1 MGEVAEGLQTKLL
14 VGAFT
19 RTTPPKAHCIARALQ
34 LVSEAGLQSQFPKE
48 IYSHICK
55 TKFMADTRSLPPS
68 GDKITKEDGI
78 YALAQLFYDTL
89 KEATPAIS
97 QATQEQY
104 KSFLTKMKFIYEE
117 SKNSKVSFNNLK
129 QNPLGT
135 IVNKLPAAACGKDTL
150 DKSYKIT
157 NANLIRLVRNNV
169 RQMIEYQINHTAN
182 ASRILRKLFLLPLES
197 GKPLQIHPNVL
208 KGGMDEVNS
217 IAEEARNLL
226 VDYYSQCEVL
236 YRSGA
241 EIIAANK
248 ALTTTI

>member
-1 MGEVAEGLQTKLL
+1 
-14 VGAFT
+14 
-19 RTTPPKAHCIARALQ
+19 
-34 LVSEAGLQSQFPKE
+34 
-48 IYSHICK
+48 
-55 TKFMADTRSLPPS
+55 
-68 GDKITKEDGI
+68 
-78 YALAQLFYDTL
+78 
-89 KEATPAIS
+89 
-97 QATQEQY
+97 
-104 KSFLTKMKFIYEE
+104 
-117 SKNSKVSFNNLK
+117 
-129 QNPLGT
+129 
-135 IVNKLPAAACGKDTL
+135 
-150 DKSYKIT
+150 
-157 NANLIRLVRNNV
+157 
-169 RQMIEYQINHTAN
+169 MIEYQINHTAN

>member
-1 MGEVAEGLQTKLL
+1 
-14 VGAFT
+14 
-19 RTTPPKAHCIARALQ
+19 
-34 LVSEAGLQSQFPKE
+34 
-48 IYSHICK
+48 
-55 TKFMADTRSLPPS
+55 
-68 GDKITKEDGI
+68 
-78 YALAQLFYDTL
+78 
-89 KEATPAIS
+89 
-97 QATQEQY
+97 
-104 KSFLTKMKFIYEE
+104 MKFIYEE

-129 QNPLGT
+129 RNPLDT
-135 IVNKLPAAACGKDTL
+135 IVNKLPTAACGKDTL

-169 RQMIEYQINHTAN
+169 RQMLEYQINHTAN
-182 ASRILRKLFLLPLES
+182 ATRILRKLFLLPLES

-226 VDYYSQCEVL
+226 VEYYSQCEVL

-248 ALTTTI
+248 ALTSTV